1 MLLQLINGSIG
12 SQNVLYISFIYQ
24 TQVALAMLF
33 FCISSSLV
41 SWSTEE
47 KKRRLNKNRQGRKDN
62 VVPSHSGNYR
72 VLTKVV

>member
-1 MLLQLINGSIG
+1 MLLQLINVSIG
-12 SQNVLYISFIYQ
+12 PQNVLYIYFIYQ

>member
-12 SQNVLYISFIYQ
+12 PQNVLYIYFIYQ

-47 KKRRLNKNRQGRKDN
+47 KKKKAE
-62 VVPSHSGNYR
+62 
-72 VLTKVV
+72 

>member
-41 SWSTEE
+41 SWSTED
-47 KKRRLNKNRQGRKDN
+47 KKKKAE
-62 VVPSHSGNYR
+62 
-72 VLTKVV
+72 